1 MRLLLCPDSFKECLP
16 ARQVAEHIA
25 NGIRRIGSADEIK
38 IVPLADGGEGTVSS
52 LVDATGGTMVWLKV
66 HDPLMREI
74 DSFMGILGDGTTA
87 VIEMASAS
95 GLALLKPGE
104 RDPWIT
110 TSFGTGELIKHALD
124 KGCRKIIIGVG
135 GSATND
141 GGMGA
146 ATALGV
152 RFLDENGRA
161 LSPGGGSIGRL
172 AEIDRSGLDTRIRA
186 CTIYVA
192 CDVTNPLTG
201 NEGASLVYG
210 PQKGADT
217 AMAERLDNNLRHYAG
232 HLKKYL
238 GKDIEHIPGSGAAG
252 GLSAGLM
259 AFADASIRP
268 GFDLVSEITDL
279 AAWITWAD
287 LVITGEGKIDFQTP
301 FGKTVFGVA
310 SLAKN
315 CGKPVIAIAG
325 TLGEGYEIMIEK
337 GIQCMV
343 SIADKPMS
351 LADAMKN
358 AGTLIEDTAERIFR
372 LLQLGAGLSV
382 VPSSQEDHQV
392 VKQHG
397 KGGQSRDNIGIS
409 GPF

>member
-16 ARQVAEHIA
+16 ARQVAEHLA
-25 NGIRRIGSADEIK
+25 NGIRRVRSADEIK
-38 IVPLADGGEGTVSS
+38 IMPLADGGEGTVSS

-74 DSFMGILGDGTTA
+74 DSFMGILGDGITA

-95 GLALLKPGE
+95 GLALLRPGE

-110 TSFGTGELIKHALD
+110 TTYGTGELIKHALD
-124 KGCRKIIIGVG
+124 KGCRKIIVGVG

-146 ATALGV
+146 AAALGV

-161 LSPGGGSIGRL
+161 LPPGGGSIGRL
-172 AEIDRSGLDTRIRA
+172 AEIDLTGLDTRISA
-186 CTIYVA
+186 CPIYVA

-201 NEGASLVYG
+201 KEGASLVYG
-210 PQKGADT
+210 PQKGADA
-217 AMAERLDNNLRHYAG
+217 AMAERLDINLHHYAG
-232 HLKKYL
+232 HIKKTL

-259 AFADASIRP
+259 AIADASIRP
-268 GFDLVSEITDL
+268 GFELVSEITDL
-279 AAWITWAD
+279 AAWVNWAD
-287 LVITGEGKIDFQTP
+287 LIITGEGKIDIQTP

-325 TLGEGYEIMIEK
+325 SLGEGYEIMVEK
-337 GIQCMV
+337 GIHCMV
-343 SIADKPMS
+343 PITDKPMT

-358 AGTLIEDTAERIFR
+358 ADTLIEDTAERIFR
-372 LLQLGAGLSV
+372 LLQIGVDL
-382 VPSSQEDHQV
+382 
-392 VKQHG
+392 
-397 KGGQSRDNIGIS
+397 KGIR
-409 GPF
+409 